1 MTKVVVK
8 HTREVR
14 EAAETLLGS
23 PTAVDSMAG
32 ELMPHRTAEE
42 DYGDYFPYADEK
54 VKNHWRAMVR
64 RVIGVLTDREVREDG
79 LSADDA
85 ERDGE

>member
-1 MTKVVVK
+1 MTKVIVR
-8 HTREVR
+8 HTQAVR
-14 EAAETLLGS
+14 DAAETILAS
-23 PTAVDSMAG
+23 DTAIDSMAG
-32 ELMPHRTAEE
+32 ELMPHRTAER
-42 DYGDYFPYADEK
+42 DYGDYFAYADEK

-79 LSADDA
+79 LPADDA